1 MKRFDGSWAQLIL
14 SFVALFVSLAAFVFS
29 YFV

>member
-14 SFVALFVSLAAFVFS
+14 SFVALFLSLAVFILGFFV
-29 YFV
+29 

>member
-14 SFVALFVSLAAFVFS
+14 SVVALLVSLAAFIFS
-29 YFV
+29 FFV